1 VKASYQLF
9 SNRYSLSRASVTLDY
24 EFIRYSYNNF
34 TDVRTGQL
42 YAYQANVLQLYL
54 SGWF

>member
-1 VKASYQLF
+1 LLN
-9 SNRYSLSRASVTLDY
+9 NRFNLSRITLNFDY
-24 EFIRYSYNNF
+24 EFIRYHYNNF

-42 YAYQANVLQLYL
+42 YAYQANVFQLFV